1 MKISQ
6 IRTSDICN
14 HIREIECELEEDDL
28 ILLETMKKAAIRYC
42 CTYTGLEEEELDKY
56 EDITVAFL
64 MLIADMWDNRSA
76 HSDKPQHNFL
86 ANEMLSMHATNLI
99 PSGGA

>member
-14 HIREIECELEEDDL
+14 HIREIECELEDDDL

-86 ANEMLSMHATNLI
+86 ANEILSMHATNLI
-99 PSGGA
+99 PSGGV